1 MLSFSQE
8 KDLTKTDNEKIDFIN
23 KLNEA
28 KKNERKYKKEIKLLR
43 MEKKALE
50 LKTTDANKYFQT
62 ETEKILLKAVE
73 KITER
78 INRPTKTKLYRPI

>member
-50 LKTTDANKYFQT
+50 LKTTDANKYFQA
-62 ETEKILLKAVE
+62 ESEKILLKAVE